1 MNYFGIVLILLLG
14 CSFISTQVIDLDDS
28 NFDTIVDRSKPAFI
42 EFFAPWCG
50 HCKKLAPEY
59 EITGNSFAKYKNQV
73 IVAKVD
79 CDQHKDLC
87 SRFGVSGYPT
97 LKWFPEGK
105 VDPEP
110 YNGGRTADDIVS
122 FINGKTGLK
131 ARVAGAGP
139 SNVVDLTDDSFDRI
153 VVESNK
159 DVLVEFYAPWCG
171 HCKSLAPEYEKLG
184 TAFVNEENVV
194 IARIDADQ
202 YKGRNAKYGVQGFP
216 TLIWFSKDGKH
227 SNYEGGRTLVDLVN
241 FVNENAATHRRTDG
255 LLDETAGLIPELND
269 LVDSFKTS
277 SNKEA
282 ASASGVAAA
291 NAIDSF
297 NAKVY
302 ARVFAETLKNPSY
315 PATEIARLQKMIN
328 GGSLKGSKVDEFT
341 QRINILK
348 QF

>member
-1 MNYFGIVLILLLG
+1 MNYFGIFLILLG
-14 CSFISTQVIDLDDS
+14 CSFISTQVIDLDGS
-28 NFDTIVDRSKPAFI
+28 NFDSIVDGSKPAFI

-59 EITGNSFAKYKNQV
+59 EITGNSFSRFKSQV

-79 CDQHKDLC
+79 CDQHKELC

-97 LKWFPEGK
+97 LKWFPGGK
-105 VDPEP
+105 ADPEP

-122 FINGKTGLK
+122 FINSKTGLK
-131 ARVAGAGP
+131 ARVAGAAP
-139 SNVVDLTDDSFDRI
+139 SNVVDLTDDTFDKI
-153 VVESNK
+153 VLDSDK

-184 TAFVNEENVV
+184 NAFVNEENVV

-202 YKGRNAKYGVQGFP
+202 YKARNGKYGVNGFP
-216 TLIWFSKDGKH
+216 TLIWFPKDKKH
-227 SNYEGGRTLVDLVN
+227 STYEGGRTLPDLVS
-241 FVNENAATHRRTDG
+241 FVNENAQTHRLHDG
-255 LLDETAGLIPELND
+255 LLDESAGLIPELND
-269 LVDSFKTS
+269 LVESFKS
-277 SNKEA
+277 SGNKDA
-282 ASASGVAAA
+282 AAAAGIAAA

-297 NAKVY
+297 SAKVY
-302 ARVFAETLKNPSY
+302 SRVFSETLKNPSY
-315 PATEIARLQKMIN
+315 PSTEITRLQKMIN